1 MARAIVVVIVCLSG
15 AVLLGALAA
24 PARGQVKRAAVG
36 PAPSPAQ
43 QAWSKTVREFARAVE
58 KGDLGA
64 VGGLL
69 APRAS
74 VRPFDGTADEEVWR
88 MFERVMN
95 GSLIAQHAYAH
106 PPETM
111 AGDISADFRHS
122 TAVGEGVKA
131 RFFVENDEGD
141 GRRAN
146 ATAVQWLEVQLGAT
160 RGALVGVVVLW
171 VPREDAHEPVFVLL
185 KGEESA
191 ASGAPKIRQIVYG
204 VPVN

>member
-1 MARAIVVVIVCLSG
+1 MARAIVILLVSAMG
-15 AVLLGALAA
+15 LLGAAPAHGQGKAA
-24 PARGQVKRAAVG
+24 PAL
-36 PAPSPAQ
+36 APSAVQ
-43 QAWSKTVREFARAVE
+43 QAWAKTVRDFARAVE
-58 KGDLGA
+58 KGDLAA

-95 GSLIAQHAYAH
+95 GSLIGEHGYVH
-106 PPETM
+106 PPAAM
-111 AGDISADFRHS
+111 ASDLAADFRGS
-122 TAVGEGVKA
+122 KAVVDAVKA
-131 RFFVENDEGD
+131 RFLIEDDAD

-146 ATAVQWLEVQLGAT
+146 ATAVQWLEMQLNAT
-160 RGALVGVVVLW
+160 HGTLVGVIVLW
-171 VPREDAHEPVFVLL
+171 VPREATHEPVFVLL

-191 ASGAPKIRQIVYG
+191 GGRTKIRQVVYG